1 MAAYIQPGFVVEPG
15 RFHHQRVAIP
25 LASRISKPGWLN
37 IFLGKRA
44 AVGIDLAMR
53 AVRFVHY
60 DGHTGR
66 LNYLSPLRDETGEWD
81 AEGQTNFP
89 VFYSAGTPAK
99 NFRGFGAHGS
109 FVRLEI
115 HQHVEGVLGYGI
127 DL

>member
-1 MAAYIQPGFVVEPG
+1 
-15 RFHHQRVAIP
+15 
-25 LASRISKPGWLN
+25 
-37 IFLGKRA
+37 
-44 AVGIDLAMR
+44 MR
-53 AVRFVHY
+53 AVRFGHY

-127 DL
+127 DLHSRHAQRLGAIHQAAAEETPHFHDG